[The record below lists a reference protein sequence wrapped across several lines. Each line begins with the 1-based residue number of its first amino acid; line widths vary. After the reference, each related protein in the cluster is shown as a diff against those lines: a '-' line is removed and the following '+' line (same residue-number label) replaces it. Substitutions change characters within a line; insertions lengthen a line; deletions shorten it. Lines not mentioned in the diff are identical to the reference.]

1 MTSSTLIHLC
11 NYKSDS
17 WESAVISFSPS
28 VLHTCSAVC
37 RSAPNR
43 FRYQTNS
50 TPQPHM
56 ADVFWGRRRSCLEMR
71 CSSRRTKR
79 RQGPQAWSC
88 EVRWE
93 EDDIIVS
100 GQKLQRGG
108 RGGVTRHSLDRSLRF
123 LYVRLHV
130 TSSTS
135 RSVTH
140 PNMSDCRYFKV
151 K

>member
-1 MTSSTLIHLC
+1 
-11 NYKSDS
+11 
-17 WESAVISFSPS
+17 
-28 VLHTCSAVC
+28 
-37 RSAPNR
+37 
-43 FRYQTNS
+43 
-50 TPQPHM
+50 
-56 ADVFWGRRRSCLEMR
+56 MR

-108 RGGVTRHSLDRSLRF
+108 GGGGVTRHSLARSPRF

-130 TSSTS
+130 TSSAS
-135 RSVTH
+135 RRMTH
-140 PNMSDCRYFKV
+140 PAVSDCLGFDAK
-151 K
+151 